1 MSTDRARGFTL
12 LEIVV
17 TIVLLSIAVLAIIG
31 LVAQIGGRSS
41 APVLQTQALY
51 IAEGYLD
58 EALLKAYADPDGID
72 EGCSANRALW
82 DDVGDFACLSTAA
95 VPTDPA
101 GNSLPGLSRY
111 RIAATV
117 GAPTIVGGA
126 TIRRIE
132 IRVTHVDGG
141 IDVRLAGLRA
151 QY

>member
-1 MSTDRARGFTL
+1 MSAERSRGFTL

-17 TIVLLSIAVLAIIG
+17 TIVLLSVAILVIIG
-31 LVAQIGGRSS
+31 LVAQIGGRSA

-58 EALLKAYADPDGID
+58 EAMLKAYADPDGVN
-72 EGCSANRALW
+72 EGCPANRALW
-82 DDVGDFACLSTAA
+82 DDVGDFACLNIEAL
-95 VPTDPA
+95 PTDPA

-111 RIAATV
+111 RVRATV
-117 GAPTIVGGA
+117 GAPAIVGGA
-126 TIRRIE
+126 TTRRIE
-132 IRVTHVDGG
+132 IQVTHVDGG